1 MSGDS
6 VTMFA
11 ERTFTISDWR
21 CSGSSF
27 GSYGATSPNSRR
39 VVRLRGCPAR
49 RAGPCSARQLLCRF
63 VQRLLNVTVVAL
75 GI

>member
-27 GSYGATSPNSRR
+27 GSQGASSPLGDSRR
-39 VVRLRGCPAR
+39 VVRLRGRPAPQ
-49 RAGPCSARQLLCRF
+49 AGPCSARQLLS
-63 VQRLLNVTVVAL
+63 
-75 GI
+75 